1 MTISTTALFVA
12 ITAAQFLESGLA
24 VARVLGLP
32 VTSWRTGDPTKAAF
46 KFLAEALAERE
57 GISVEFVKSGFLHE
71 ATGDW
76 KTIVAKQVYGVDRTL
91 ATYAT
96 STLVLTNSGGGY
108 YSKAAGEVTVRS
120 SVSGKTYRSTNAIVL
135 NGLGSTA
142 SLEVTASEPGTDS
155 NALVDEIDEI
165 VTTMLGVV
173 VTSSTAAVAVDQQS
187 DDELEIQC
195 LATLGAL
202 SSNGPPDAY
211 EYVVRNHDLTGEIL
225 ITRAA
230 STYDSSTGDVTI
242 YIAGVS
248 GAVPGAS
255 VTLAQTAVEQWAT
268 PLCIKP
274 TVLNSS
280 ASSQAVTATVTGD
293 YIPAGLQASVASA
306 YAAAL
311 QALRISTTE
320 RPTLLSRSSII
331 SLIQTLAVAG
341 GGSNISVSLTVPA
354 TDQTISEGYVATAGA
369 VSVT

>member
-32 VTSWRTGDPTKAAF
+32 VTSWRTGDPTRATF

-57 GISVEFVKSGFLHE
+57 GISVEFVKAGFLHE
-71 ATGDW
+71 ASGDW
-76 KTIVAKQVYGVDRTL
+76 KTVVAKQVYGIDRVL

-96 STLVLTNSGGGY
+96 STVVLTNSGGGY

-120 SVSGKTYRSTNAIVL
+120 AVSGKTYRSTNAIVL

-142 SLEVTASEPGTDS
+142 SLEVTANESGTDS

-165 VTTMLGVV
+165 VTTMLGVA
-173 VTSSTAAVAVDQQS
+173 VTSSTAAVAVDEQS

-202 SSNGPPDAY
+202 SPDGPPDAY

-230 STYDSSTGDVTI
+230 STYDSSTGDVTV
-242 YIAGVS
+242 YVAGTA

-255 VTLAQTAVEQWAT
+255 VTLAQSAVEQWAT
-268 PLCIKP
+268 PLCLTP
-274 TVLNSS
+274 TVVNST
-280 ASSQAVTATVTGD
+280 ASTQAVTATVTGD
-293 YIPAGLQASVASA
+293 GVPAGLQTSVANA
-306 YAAAL
+306 YATAL

-320 RPTLLSRSSII
+320 RPTILSRSSII
-331 SLIQTLAVAG
+331 ALIHSLAVAG

-354 TDQTISEGYVATAGA
+354 TDQTIAAGRVATAGA